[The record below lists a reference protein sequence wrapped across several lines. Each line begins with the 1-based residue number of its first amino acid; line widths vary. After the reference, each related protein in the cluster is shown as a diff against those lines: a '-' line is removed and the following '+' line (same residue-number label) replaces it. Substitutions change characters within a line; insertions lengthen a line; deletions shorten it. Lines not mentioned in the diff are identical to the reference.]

1 MTEPFATAA
10 ALDAPFEN
18 ETRSGLALASLAD
31 LGSARRGRLIEAFGS
46 ARKAMDAP
54 AEAWAQVLGPRAAAA
69 TRPRQPDWAWVEAQ
83 LSALGR
89 RAGRAISSADAA
101 YPARL
106 TQIPDPPPL
115 LYVLGGADLEAPA
128 VAIVGTRRSTGYGRA
143 VARRL
148 GRDLARRGITVVSG
162 MARGIDTAAHEGALE
177 GGGVTVAVLGCG
189 ADVVYPAQNRSLYR
203 RILAAGAVVSEM
215 PMGTGP
221 RAGSFPRRNRIIS
234 GVSLGVVV
242 VETPA
247 RSGALITA
255 SCAAD
260 QNREVFAVPGDIVD
274 GRSAGC
280 HRLLRDGACLVE
292 GVDDILDELQALLPA
307 ALVSSAT
314 APAEA
319 APQLRLTDGQVLEQL
334 DTRGRHIDSL
344 GRETGLAPAEL
355 LEALLRLELEGVVV
369 QLPGQYYARR

>member
-1 MTEPFATAA
+1 
-10 ALDAPFEN
+10 
-18 ETRSGLALASLAD
+18 
-31 LGSARRGRLIEAFGS
+31 
-46 ARKAMDAP
+46 MDAP